1 MLRMQQ
7 ALSSFRECTER
18 ARHLGGL
25 FTSLSRLV
33 TPIVDTSDLLR
44 AQIVLAVS
52 ALDYFIHEITL
63 HGMTETFEGIR
74 PATDSFLRY
83 RISGSVCL
91 TPAGQDIIAFRNDVK
106 ERNSFLSFQQP
117 EKIAE
122 AVRMFHGEPLW
133 RGVSVRL
140 GESEA
145 QIKDKLRL
153 IVERRNKIAHEADID
168 PSFPDARWPITLQ
181 DTLDTITFIERLGQ
195 AIFDEVN

>member
-1 MLRMQQ
+1 MQQ
-7 ALSSFRECTER
+7 ALDSFKECAER

-52 ALDYFIHEITL
+52 ALDYFIHEIAL
-63 HGMTETFEGIR
+63 HGMIETFEGNR
-74 PATDSFLRY
+74 PATDAFLKY
-83 RISGSVCL
+83 KVSGSVFL
-91 TPAGQDIIAFRNDVK
+91 TPAEQAVAAFRNDVK

-122 AVRMFHGEPLW
+122 AVRMFHEKPLW
-133 RGVSVRL
+133 RGVAVRL
-140 GESEA
+140 GGSEA
-145 QIKDKLRL
+145 LIKDQLRL

-168 PSFPDARWPITLQ
+168 PSFPGARWPISLQ
-181 DTLDTITFIERLGQ
+181 DTLDSITFIERIGQ

>member
-1 MLRMQQ
+1 MQQ
-7 ALSSFRECTER
+7 ALNSFKECIER

-25 FTSLSRLV
+25 FTALSRLV
-33 TPIVDTSDLLR
+33 TPVVDTSDLLR

-63 HGMTETFEGIR
+63 HGMIETFEGNR
-74 PATDSFLRY
+74 PATDAFLKY
-83 RISGSVCL
+83 KVSGSVYL
-91 TPAGQDIIAFRNDVK
+91 APAGQAVTAFRNDVK

-122 AVRMFHGEPLW
+122 AIRMFHGKPLW
-133 RGVSVRL
+133 REVAVRL
-140 GESEA
+140 SGSEA
-145 QIKDKLRL
+145 LIKDQLRL

-168 PSFPDARWPITLQ
+168 PSFPGARWPISLQ
-181 DTLDTITFIERLGQ
+181 DTLDSITFIERIGQ